1 MAGTTHTMAYRICVI
16 LFNAGRTTGLADK
29 IDVYYGT
36 DRITVEEYVELTGM
50 LAA

>member
-1 MAGTTHTMAYRICVI
+1 MTNTIAYRLCVI
-16 LFNAGRTTGLADK
+16 LINAGRTTGLADK

-36 DRITVEEYVELTGM
+36 DRITMEEYVELTGM